1 MANKVAGDTIAALRI
16 ELQKAAA
23 ENGRLVARLA
33 VASSAAASTADQIE
47 SINEVMLTTSAQ
59 LESLDQRLQATL
71 EELNL
76 LNDASQTL

>member
-1 MANKVAGDTIAALRI
+1 MAELRI

>member
-1 MANKVAGDTIAALRI
+1 MRHKLPGETIAELRI